1 MQANTC
7 LLASFAHLCAWAV
20 SPSVPHIFDL
30 TGTPS
35 AGNACGSIPLT
46 LAGIVGDTGAVRVFD
61 AHSSALE
68 KTLADNPSAASIVS
82 LQRTCLSVPVNLSS
96 DRVRACGRTRVC
108 SNFVCITVST
118 FFSDF
123 SIVCLALHVRIASC
137 VCVMCQRLLH
147 GLFVCDDTPI
157 HVKVWGKAPACLQGY
172 VGRTCDGKLW
182 PTPAHAVWPWRE
194 HTVSCVYARKSHS
207 LSLTHTHT
215 HTHAHT
221 HNHIHTHNHTCAC
234 LMSSAC

>member
-108 SNFVCITVST
+108 SNFACITVST
-118 FFSDF
+118 FFQISLLCVWLC
-123 SIVCLALHVRIASC
+123 ITVLLR
-137 VCVMCQRLLH
+137 VCVLCVDVCYTVVL
-147 GLFVCDDTPI
+147 VCDDTPVHI
-157 HVKVWGKAPACLQGY
+157 KVWGKAPACLQGY

-194 HTVSCVYARKSHS
+194 HTVSCVYARKLHS
-207 LSLTHTHT
+207 LS
-215 HTHAHT
+215 HAHT
-221 HNHIHTHNHTCAC
+221 NTHTRTHAQSRTHTQSHVC
-234 LMSSAC
+234 MSHV